1 MSASPYDEIRNA
13 LDEKGAEAA
22 LERLSDQLRQE
33 KKYYELFEALKM
45 LARLRLGLP
54 LLYNDLGDE
63 LTEEKRN
70 QLEDALIE
78 VCREVGTLLL
88 DEGRIREGWYYLR
101 PVGDKE
107 PVLRA
112 IREADFDEEDTLDD
126 VIEVA
131 LHEGVDQ
138 ELGFGLLLEHHGTCN
153 AITTYEQQFAG
164 LSPAKQQPLAAKL
177 LKHLHEELTAT
188 LKADVSH
195 QEGSD
200 PTEPTL
206 AEIIEPRDY
215 LFSTSGYHIDA
226 SHLAATVRFARVLD
240 DPELVRLAL
249 DLTAYGRRLDPQL
262 QYEQPVPFTDT
273 YPHNALFF
281 QALLGEN
288 YDAAMQHFREKAEAS
303 DIRREGSLAIET
315 YISLLARTGKAS
327 EALDVALR
335 MIPEGVHTMGIA
347 PTLAEL
353 SNASGD
359 YEKLATFCQKR
370 DDMLGFI
377 TSLLQS
383 KTKS

>member
-1 MSASPYDEIRNA
+1 MSASPYDEIRSA
-13 LDEKGAEAA
+13 LDQQGAEAA
-22 LERLSDQLRQE
+22 LERLSDELRRE
-33 KKYYELFEALKM
+33 KKHYELFESLKM
-45 LARLRLGLP
+45 LARLKLGLP
-54 LLYNDLGDE
+54 FLYSDSGEE
-63 LTEEKRN
+63 LSEEKRN
-70 QLEDALIE
+70 ALEDALIE

-88 DEGRIREGWYYLR
+88 DEGRLREGWYYLR

-112 IREADFDEEDTLDD
+112 LREADYDDEDILDD

-131 LHEGVDQ
+131 LHEGIDP
-138 ELGFGLLLEHHGTCN
+138 ELGFRLLLEHHGTCN

-164 LSPAKQQPLAAKL
+164 LPPARQKPLASQL
-177 LKHLHEELTAT
+177 VKHLHEELSAT
-188 LKADVSH
+188 LKADISH
-195 QEGSD
+195 QEGKD
-200 PTEPTL
+200 PDEATL
-206 AEIIEPRDY
+206 AEIIEPRDW
-215 LFSTSGYHIDA
+215 LFSTGGYHIDA

-240 DPELVRLAL
+240 DPELLRLAL

-288 YDAAMQHFREKAEAS
+288 YDQAMQHFREKAEAS

-347 PTLAEL
+347 PTLVDL

-359 YEKLATFCQKR
+359 YEKLAAFCQNR
-370 DDMLGFI
+370 NDMLGFI

-383 KTKS
+383 KAH